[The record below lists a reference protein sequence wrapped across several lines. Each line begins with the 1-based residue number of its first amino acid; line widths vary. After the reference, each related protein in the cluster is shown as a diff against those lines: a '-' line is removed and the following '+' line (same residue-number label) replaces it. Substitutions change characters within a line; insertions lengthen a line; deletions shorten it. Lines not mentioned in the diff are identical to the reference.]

1 MKQIIRTAVVTA
13 GTAALLAGGGGL
25 ALAADRTAALSPA
38 ITAPAAAS
46 EISYQ
51 KAAQIARSRVSGG
64 RVTKIER
71 ECEHGYAIWKVEV
84 RKDGWEYDI
93 YVSAESGTIVK
104 FKRGSDG

>member
-1 MKQIIRTAVVTA
+1 MKQIIGTAVVTI
-13 GTAALLAGGGGL
+13 GTAALLAGGGGI
-25 ALAADRTAALSPA
+25 ALAADRAAALSPA
-38 ITAPAAAS
+38 TAAS
-46 EISYQ
+46 EIPYQ

-93 YVSAESGTIVK
+93 HVSAESGTIVK

>member
-1 MKQIIRTAVVTA
+1 MEQIIRTVVVTV
-13 GTAALLAGGGGL
+13 GTAALLVGGGGI

-38 ITAPAAAS
+38 TS

-71 ECEHGYAIWKVEV
+71 ECEHGYAIWKIEV

-104 FKRGSDG
+104 FKRDSDG

>member
-1 MKQIIRTAVVTA
+1 MEQIIRTAVVTV
-13 GTAALLAGGGGL
+13 GTAALLAGGGGI
-25 ALAADRTAALSPA
+25 ALAAERTATPSPA
-38 ITAPAAAS
+38 TS

-71 ECEHGYAIWKVEV
+71 ECEHGYAIWKIEV